1 MKKQTI
7 IMVIVAV
14 IAVLAIA
21 IGVAVSKNQNANGES
36 VKIETASQ
44 MKKMLNSIYA
54 KLKDELPSLEI
65 EKIDVSDALQ
75 VKEFTGLQS
84 NENVE
89 TLVVSEP
96 MMSSQAYSAVAVKVK
111 NGANVES
118 MKQEMLDNIDM
129 EKWICVSASNLYIT
143 NCGNTIF
150 MVMADNDWAKPVY
163 DAFKEYVNNDIGKEL
178 EKVSEDGDIELPP
191 EMPAVI

>member
-65 EKIDVSDALQ
+65 E
-75 VKEFTGLQS
+75 
-84 NENVE
+84 
-89 TLVVSEP
+89 
-96 MMSSQAYSAVAVKVK
+96 
-111 NGANVES
+111 
-118 MKQEMLDNIDM
+118 
-129 EKWICVSASNLYIT
+129 
-143 NCGNTIF
+143 
-150 MVMADNDWAKPVY
+150 
-163 DAFKEYVNNDIGKEL
+163 
-178 EKVSEDGDIELPP
+178 
-191 EMPAVI
+191 

>member
-7 IMVIVAV
+7 IAIV
-14 IAVLAIA
+14 IAVIVVLAI
-21 IGVAVSKNQNANGES
+21 IVGVVVWNNQKSNGGTT
-36 VKIETASQ
+36 IETASQ
-44 MKKMLNSIYA
+44 MKEMFKSIYN
-54 KLKDELPSLEI
+54 KLGDELPDLETQ
-65 EKIDVSDALQ
+65 KIDVSDASM
-75 VKEFTGLQS
+75 VKAYTGLQS

-96 MMSSQAYSAVAVKVK
+96 SMSSQAYSAVAVKVK
-111 NGANVES
+111 AGANVEK

-129 EKWICVSASNLYIT
+129 AKWICVSASNLYIT

-191 EMPAVI
+191 EMPAVM

>member
-118 MKQEMLDNIDM
+118 MKKEMLDNIDM
-129 EKWICVSASNLYIT
+129 AKWICVSASNLYIT

-191 EMPAVI
+191 EMPAVM